1 MPSVAESVASP
12 ENVRAWER
20 HLGRDVD
27 PAALRAE
34 LTRGSLTEAFHRT
47 AAEQPDRPALQIG
60 DTELTHGELDDAAAR
75 LGGWMRDRGVRAG
88 DRVLVT
94 GRTSIELVL
103 AYLGVLRAGA
113 AMVPADPGSTAGEL
127 AHLIAD
133 SGAVAAWADAEPL
146 EHLGGHDLRFAAALG
161 ELRAAAAE
169 GEPLAPG
176 GAADDLAMVAYTS
189 GTTGPPKGVA
199 LSHANLLASLRAVMG
214 AWRWRSDDVL
224 VHGLPLSHQH
234 GLSGVQIG
242 LLAGSRAVL
251 LERFEPARLCDAV
264 QGAGATVVFAVP
276 AMYERLLGWEG
287 FEGADL
293 GSVRLWVSGS
303 APLAPGVAARLSER
317 LGELPLER
325 YGSTETGLSV
335 SNLYDGPR
343 RAGAVGLPLPALEL
357 ALSDDGEILLRGPQ
371 VFAGYWE
378 QPDTTADAFTGDGWF
393 RTGDLGRLDD
403 GELAIT
409 GRIKELIISG
419 GLNVSPREVELALE
433 EHPAVARAAV
443 VGVPSERWGEQVV
456 AFVVPDAGGDVE
468 AEALIAHVRERLSAH
483 KCPKHVFAVDA
494 LPVGDTG
501 KVRRAELVESAQERM
516 KEDG

>member
-1 MPSVAESVASP
+1 MPSVAEPVES
-12 ENVRAWER
+12 VRAWER
-20 HLGRDVD
+20 HLGREVD
-27 PAALRAE
+27 PEALRAE
-34 LTRGSLTEAFHRT
+34 LVEGSLTEAFHRT
-47 AAEQPDRPALQIG
+47 AAEAPDRVALQVGETTI
-60 DTELTHGELDDAAAR
+60 THGELDAAAAR
-75 LGGWMRDRGVRAG
+75 LGGWMRDRGVSPG

-113 AMVPADPGSTAGEL
+113 AMVPADPGSTASEL
-127 AHLIAD
+127 AHLIGD

-146 EHLGGHDLRFAAALG
+146 EHLRDRDLHFAGALGDLR
-161 ELRAAAAE
+161 AAE
-169 GEPLAPG
+169 GEPLAP
-176 GAADDLAMVAYTS
+176 ASASDDLAMVAYTS

-199 LSHANLLASLRAVMG
+199 LSHGNVLASLRAVMG
-214 AWRWRSDDVL
+214 AWRWRRDDVL

-242 LLAGSRAVL
+242 LLAASRAVL
-251 LERFEPARLCDAV
+251 LERFDPERLCEAV
-264 QGAGATVVFAVP
+264 EREGATVVFAVP

-287 FEGADL
+287 FAGADL

-335 SNLYDGPR
+335 SNLHDGPR
-343 RAGAVGLPLPALEL
+343 RAGSVGVPLPGLEL

-371 VFAGYWE
+371 VFAAYWE

-403 GELAIT
+403 GDLAIT

-433 EHPAVARAAV
+433 EHPSVARAAV
-443 VGVPSERWGEQVV
+443 VGVPS
-456 AFVVPDAGGDVE
+456 
-468 AEALIAHVRERLSAH
+468 
-483 KCPKHVFAVDA
+483 
-494 LPVGDTG
+494 
-501 KVRRAELVESAQERM
+501 
-516 KEDG
+516 